1 MKKPLWHKLINI
13 VILVFAAYFLCKICI
28 NVFSH
33 PYAVNEYREG
43 ADVQLTQAFLEDD
56 NPYRL
61 ESLSDNRD
69 SEMPPVLY
77 QYSFLNSALGAFV
90 ALFTGRNAVLALY
103 ILAVLSMIGS
113 SLLVYFMIRRSVKNT
128 SLPLLGAVLTL
139 FCHWRFGYISTTPNS
154 LGIFLILLTTFFATK
169 EKMNSNLRLLLTAF
183 LSVLCFYTK
192 LYYVT
197 VAFGVFVFYFLYKK
211 SEAWK
216 YFGYCIGLGVLSVV
230 IIQII
235 WPLYFTYSVYFVNGM
250 GLWFMPRALRLGL
263 VPGDAPA
270 GALTMK
276 VNINFTAFS
285 YVFEQFG
292 YLIVAFAALFAI
304 LIFSIITG
312 VIKRRKI
319 EITPGDTLALTSI
332 LSITQ
337 GLCLLFLGKAD
348 GAYLSYFLQLW
359 MPFIIISSMICAD
372 KYVISLLGDIKIIKN
387 IKLKQFLEVGF
398 IAALAFVSIY
408 FAYHKLPLHLMTDD
422 EINDW
427 DKACEYVDEFGTEEI
442 YYAPELAYL
451 AIFNDERAYDNG
463 HVAVA
468 SEKGLQK
475 WREDDFS
482 QSVFP
487 YADDIALQN
496 IAYREDIA
504 EGFKNHDYSLITLDD
519 YGFLGDKEFN
529 KQLEEY
535 GYKRIDTLPLAV
547 GNAVYNVEFWTL

>member
-1 MKKPLWHKLINI
+1 MIKPLWHKLINI

-43 ADVQLTQAFLEDD
+43 ADVQLTQAFLNDD

-61 ESLSDNRD
+61 DSLTDNRD
-69 SEMPPVLY
+69 SKMPPVLY

-90 ALFTGRNAVLALY
+90 ALFTGKNAVIALY

-154 LGIFLILLTTFFATK
+154 LGIFMILLTAFLATK
-169 EKMNSNLRLLLTAF
+169 EKMKSNLRLLLTAF
-183 LSVLCFYTK
+183 FSVLCFYTK

-197 VAFGVFVFYFLYKK
+197 VSFGIFVFYFLYKK

-216 YFGYCIGLGVLSVV
+216 YFGYCVTLGALSVV
-230 IIQII
+230 IIQLM
-235 WPLYFTYSVYFVNGM
+235 WPLYFTYSIYFVNGM
-250 GLWFMPRALRLGL
+250 GFWFMPHALRLGMTTL
-263 VPGDAPA
+263 DAVA
-270 GALTMK
+270 GTLTMK

-312 VIKRRKI
+312 VIKRRRIKAV
-319 EITPGDTLALTSI
+319 PGDTLALTCI

-337 GLCLLFLGKAD
+337 GLCLLLLGKSD
-348 GAYLSYFLQLW
+348 GAYLSYFLQIW
-359 MPFIIISSMICAD
+359 MPFIIISSLICAD
-372 KYVISLLGDIKIIKN
+372 KYVICMFDNIKN
-387 IKLKQFLEVGF
+387 INLKQILEVGF
-398 IAALAFVSIY
+398 IAILTLVSIY
-408 FAYHKLPLHLMTDD
+408 FAYHKLPLHQMTVE
-422 EINDW
+422 EINNW
-427 DKACEYVDEFGTEEI
+427 DKACEYVDRFGNDEI
-442 YYAPELAYL
+442 YYSPELAYL
-451 AIFNDERAYDNG
+451 AIMNDERAYDNG

-468 SEKGLQK
+468 SDKGLKIWQ
-475 WREDDFS
+475 EDDFA
-482 QSVFP
+482 QNVFP

-496 IAYREDIA
+496 IAYREGIVDGI
-504 EGFKNHDYSLITLDD
+504 ENHEYSLFTLDNQ
-519 YGFLGDKEFN
+519 GFLGDKDFN
-529 KQLEEY
+529 KQLEKN
-535 GYKRIDTLPLAV
+535 GYKCIDTLPLAV